1 VKRKRV
7 LKSYYFQ
14 NEVKVHLPDD
24 AVPKVISLGVA
35 KFNVGS
41 ALKRAFWIGLQEAL
55 EDTPAGANPHRVCE
69 EVERLI
75 ALYKGNGRSSA
86 P

>member
-41 ALKRAFWIGLQEAL
+41 ALKRAFY
-55 EDTPAGANPHRVCE
+55 RVCE